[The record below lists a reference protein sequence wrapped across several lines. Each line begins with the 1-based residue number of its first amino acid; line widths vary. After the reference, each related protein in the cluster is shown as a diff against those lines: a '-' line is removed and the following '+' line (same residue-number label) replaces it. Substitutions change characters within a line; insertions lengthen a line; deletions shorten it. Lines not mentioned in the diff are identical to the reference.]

1 MTVHT
6 TPELLC
12 ALESARGKRV
22 LVVGDAWL
30 DLYLGGEVIGLSPEA
45 PVPLIR
51 AADRRHGPGG
61 AGNVAA
67 GLAAL
72 GAEVHVLS
80 AVGSDEEGDMLLRCL
95 ETGGVDVDDVISA
108 TGCQTAVHSRITA
121 RDAHAPERTVLQIN
135 TPGPEEKQEDL
146 GEALVAA
153 IPRLAS
159 RVDAIVVIE
168 SLGGLVGAEVVRAA
182 QEAARA
188 NGCLLVGDASGT
200 PVSLR
205 GYDVVLPNERQAA
218 ALLGVNPITDA
229 AVTRMG
235 ERLVAELGN
244 GAAAITR
251 GHRGISVF
259 SAAGSHEL
267 PAHERRIFDVT
278 GAGDTVT
285 AAFTA
290 AWLGGAELER
300 AAEIANLAAF
310 VAVGRPGMAVVST
323 EDIRHAIAE
332 VTSLNTGGKLR
343 SRQELAQIVRRAKSL
358 GKKVVFTNGCFDILH
373 PGHVT
378 YLRQAAE
385 LGDALIVALN
395 SDASVQAL
403 KGPSRPILKQ
413 DERVMILS
421 ALEAVTWVT
430 VFDEQRVDGL
440 LGDLQPDIWVK
451 GGDYTLETLNRA
463 ERDVCLGYGGHIEL
477 IPPVEGVSTTG
488 IVERIENARRQESG
502 G

>member
-1 MTVHT
+1 MHT
-6 TPELLC
+6 TPELLS

-22 LVVGDAWL
+22 LVIGDAWL
-30 DLYLGGEVIGLSPEA
+30 DTYLGGEVIGLSPEA
-45 PVPLIR
+45 PVPLIQ

-72 GAEVHVLS
+72 GADVTVLS
-80 AVGSDEEGDMLLRCL
+80 AVGSDEEGDLLLRSL
-95 ETGGVDVDDVISA
+95 ETGGVDVDDVIS
-108 TGCQTAVHSRITA
+108 TEECRTAVHSRITA
-121 RDAHAPERTVLQIN
+121 HDAHAPERTVLQIN
-135 TPGPEEKQEDL
+135 TPGPEACADDL
-146 GEALVAA
+146 RDALVDA
-153 IPRLAS
+153 IPRLVA
-159 RVDAIVVIE
+159 RVDAVVVIE
-168 SLGGLVGAEVVRAA
+168 CRGGLVDVAVI
-182 QEAARA
+182 EAARQA
-188 NGCLLVGDASGT
+188 ARERGCLLVGDASGT
-200 PVSLR
+200 PVALR
-205 GYDVVLPNERQAA
+205 GYDVALPNERQAA
-218 ALLGVNPITDA
+218 VALGATDLSDAGVA
-229 AVTRMG
+229 RMG
-235 ERLVAELGN
+235 QRLVAEFGN
-244 GAAAITR
+244 HAAAITR
-251 GHRGISVF
+251 GARGISVF
-259 SAAGSHEL
+259 SEAGTHEL
-267 PAHERRIFDVT
+267 PAHERKIFDVS

-285 AAFTA
+285 AALTA
-290 AWLGGAELER
+290 ALLGGADLQR

-310 VAVGRPGMAVVST
+310 VAVGRPGMAVVSG

-403 KGPSRPILKQ
+403 KGPTRPILKQ

-421 ALEAVTWVT
+421 GLEAVTWVT
-430 VFDEQRVDGL
+430 VFDEQTVETL
-440 LGDLQPDIWVK
+440 LRDLQPDIWVK
-451 GGDYTLETLNRA
+451 GGDYTLDTLNRA
-463 ERDVCLGYGGHIEL
+463 ERDTCLAYGGRIEL

-488 IVERIENARRQESG
+488 IVERIEKARRQEEAG
-502 G
+502 